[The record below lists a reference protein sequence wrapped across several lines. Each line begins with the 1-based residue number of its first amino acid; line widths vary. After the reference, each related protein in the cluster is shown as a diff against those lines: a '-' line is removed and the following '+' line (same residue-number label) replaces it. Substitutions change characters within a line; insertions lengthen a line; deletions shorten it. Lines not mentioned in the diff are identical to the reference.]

1 MITLRSLSLACCE
14 AGGGGGQKERD
25 AIMTATT
32 TKNEKNAVPVK
43 NKNRFEKIVT
53 DRPMYR
59 MKKCDKL
66 PLVGHLL
73 GLIAMPPAELTEED
87 KKLGRTGDWNA
98 FVILTTEPTLACVG
112 EDVKEIPV
120 GTEVI
125 VGEGAKLSEL
135 RRYLY
140 APDYNDKML
149 EVHIQT
155 TGTISLKG
163 SKNMRTFDIGF
174 DFEHALPRPKKY
186 ALSVAP
192 PLKQLARGVEDDD
205 GDEAS

>member
-1 MITLRSLSLACCE
+1 VGAK
-14 AGGGGGQKERD
+14 QKRD
-25 AIMTATT
+25 TIMTATT
-32 TKNEKNAVPVK
+32 TKNTSKTEAPVK
-43 NKNRFEKIVT
+43 SKNRFEKIVT

-73 GLIAMPPAELTEED
+73 GLIAMPPAELTPED
-87 KKLGRTGDWNA
+87 VKLGRTGEWNA

-140 APDYNDKML
+140 APDYSDKML

-186 ALSVAP
+186 ALTVAP
-192 PLKQLARGVEDDD
+192 PLKQLARGVEGDDA
-205 GDEAS
+205 DEAS